1 MNQKNIT
8 PHHIKAYLELNN
20 IKLEK
25 NIEISKNFNEDD
37 LICSAINFL
46 HGFHNFYFNANEDD
60 VKNYSG
66 KNGYY
71 LIKKRKCLI

>member
-20 IKLEK
+20 LKLEK
-25 NIEISKNFNEDD
+25 NIKISKTFKEGD
-37 LICSAINFL
+37 LICCANNFI
-46 HGFHNFYFNANEDD
+46 HNSDFYMTANDYD
-60 VKNYSG
+60 VENYSG

-71 LIKKRKCLI
+71 LIKENV